1 MGEKR
6 NKNKMDVIS
15 SVNNNSKDTN
25 IKIEMPPCREITHS
39 EDKEENVLF
48 IFLSILNEV
57 KMYQYKSEET
67 GDNCFYCVG
76 ISQLEPG
83 TKQVL
88 YRLALEGKKLHRI
101 VIVESEEA
109 RQNEI
114 NGIDADF
121 WDDPEEMTD
130 KIHSAVC
137 FYKQRIKDYIRRN
150 NDKPILIDENT
161 LIKPSEIK
169 QKELP
174 ADIEYT
180 EEEIRTLFYDVP
192 VSNGKKSDNT
202 SIQFQE
208 NSLEEFMDII
218 EAIKGNGKKPINL
231 YIDTQGGFRTSTQ
244 QMNAILELLKNQ
256 NVNIAAKYATDFN
269 KKNATSI
276 IKEVSS
282 QYRAYDLVSA
292 MIEFKSYGR
301 GAGLKEYFKNVN
313 DENTKEIIELIN
325 QISGAISLCNM
336 EAFEKALNDMA
347 NLKAFID
354 SGSKKLNTEIR
365 IVFDDIIENYQDLL
379 GKDRNPFEVIK
390 WCVDR
395 KYYQQA
401 ITIIESKMPKMLTE
415 TGYLYY
421 NCNDKKNFNRKQ
433 DNIDNICKRIL
444 KKNHQDWTDVEN
456 YLFEQ
461 WCKSIIGK
469 KNNILNGTLSNTW
482 QENCPKYH
490 CKEVFIVTDKYNEV
504 DYSFDYS
511 KYHEKIKNNHM
522 FIFFAVLSSAIK
534 EVRNNVN
541 HANAK
546 LTEEKIKDA
555 LDTYIVIGNKL
566 HLSEKWR
573 ENHKNVEKRN
583 TKRYKATIKSISKK
597 GNVLLYVEDYKKK
610 GDCLLDLRQ
619 SRIDIND
626 VQKNMINKE
635 ISVKVIKEEG
645 TNTFELFL

>member
-25 IKIEMPPCREITHS
+25 IKIEMPPCREIIHS

-269 KKNATSI
+269 KK
-276 IKEVSS
+276 
-282 QYRAYDLVSA
+282 
-292 MIEFKSYGR
+292 M
-301 GAGLKEYFKNVN
+301 
-313 DENTKEIIELIN
+313 
-325 QISGAISLCNM
+325 
-336 EAFEKALNDMA
+336 
-347 NLKAFID
+347 
-354 SGSKKLNTEIR
+354 
-365 IVFDDIIENYQDLL
+365 
-379 GKDRNPFEVIK
+379 
-390 WCVDR
+390 
-395 KYYQQA
+395 QQ
-401 ITIIESKMPKMLTE
+401 
-415 TGYLYY
+415 
-421 NCNDKKNFNRKQ
+421 
-433 DNIDNICKRIL
+433 
-444 KKNHQDWTDVEN
+444 
-456 YLFEQ
+456 
-461 WCKSIIGK
+461 
-469 KNNILNGTLSNTW
+469 
-482 QENCPKYH
+482 
-490 CKEVFIVTDKYNEV
+490 
-504 DYSFDYS
+504 
-511 KYHEKIKNNHM
+511 
-522 FIFFAVLSSAIK
+522 
-534 EVRNNVN
+534 
-541 HANAK
+541 
-546 LTEEKIKDA
+546 
-555 LDTYIVIGNKL
+555 
-566 HLSEKWR
+566 
-573 ENHKNVEKRN
+573 
-583 TKRYKATIKSISKK
+583 
-597 GNVLLYVEDYKKK
+597 VLLRKSAVSIEHMTW
-610 GDCLLDLRQ
+610 CRL
-619 SRIDIND
+619 
-626 VQKNMINKE
+626 
-635 ISVKVIKEEG
+635 
-645 TNTFELFL
+645 